1 MCCDPFLE
9 TKKGIA
15 TANPSYVQWGF
26 LLISYAFSIPD
37 LPTDAN
43 FCRVFSAGKKRT
55 GKFCLFFSSN
65 MEILFRTLSVIQILH
80 DI

>member
-43 FCRVFSAGKKRT
+43 FCRVFSAGKKKNR
-55 GKFCLFFSSN
+55 
-65 MEILFRTLSVIQILH
+65 QILPVLFLKYGNFV
-80 DI
+80 